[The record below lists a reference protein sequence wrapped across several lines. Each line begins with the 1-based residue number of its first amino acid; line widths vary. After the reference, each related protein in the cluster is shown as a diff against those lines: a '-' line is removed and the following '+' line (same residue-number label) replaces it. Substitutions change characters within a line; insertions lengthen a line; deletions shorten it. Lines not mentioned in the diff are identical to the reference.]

1 LNYEVL
7 IVPSVEKE
15 MDKLADLIH
24 GRISSK
30 ILTLENNPRPRGYK
44 KLSGREEYR
53 IRAGDYRVLYAVND
67 KDHIV
72 TILAVGHR
80 RDVYR

>member
-1 LNYEVL
+1 MNYEVHL
-7 IVPSVEKE
+7 IPSVEKE
-15 MDKLADLIH
+15 MDRFTDLVYD
-24 GRISSK
+24 RISSK

-53 IRAGDYRVLYAVND
+53 VRAGDYRILYVVND
-67 KDHIV
+67 KERII

>member
-1 LNYEVL
+1 LSYVVHV
-7 IVPSVEKE
+7 IPSVEKE
-15 MDKLADLIH
+15 MDRFTDLIH
-24 GRISSK
+24 ERISAK

-53 IRAGDYRVLYAVND
+53 IRAGDYRILYVVND
-67 KDHIV
+67 KTRIV
-72 TILAVGHR
+72 TILSVGHR

>member
-1 LNYEVL
+1 MSYEVHL
-7 IVPSVEKE
+7 VPSVEKE
-15 MDKLADLIH
+15 MGRFTDLIH
-24 GRISSK
+24 DRISSR
-30 ILTLENNPRPRGYK
+30 ILTLENNPRPRGFK

-53 IRAGDYRVLYAVND
+53 IRAGDYRILYVVND
-67 KDHIV
+67 QDHIV

>member
-1 LNYEVL
+1 LNYEVH

-24 GRISSK
+24 ARISSK

-44 KLSGREEYR
+44 KLSGKEEYR